1 MIRYFKIIVY
11 HYFIPTYIYFTVRP
25 VISVPEPRIRVRPG
39 EDVSL
44 ECNFEFYPRG
54 LIWWERESGMIKKLI
69 LVIFLVKSCANLFQY
84 MYKF

>member
-11 HYFIPTYIYFTVRP
+11 NYLVPTYFYFTVRP

-54 LIWWERESGMIKKLI
+54 LIWWERESGMI
-69 LVIFLVKSCANLFQY
+69 FLKVHFTVANCYFFVFL
-84 MYKF
+84 